1 VSSEKLKIDSV
12 KDSITS
18 SMSSSSASANS
29 SYSKEK
35 KKPEI
40 KVEDSDMHQPNDMMK
55 FSSDIQQPPDM
66 KFSGSI
72 QLNSSLISF

>member
-18 SMSSSSASANS
+18 PMSSSSASANS

-35 KKPEI
+35 KMPEI
-40 KVEDSDMHQPNDMMK
+40 KVDDSDMHQPNDMK